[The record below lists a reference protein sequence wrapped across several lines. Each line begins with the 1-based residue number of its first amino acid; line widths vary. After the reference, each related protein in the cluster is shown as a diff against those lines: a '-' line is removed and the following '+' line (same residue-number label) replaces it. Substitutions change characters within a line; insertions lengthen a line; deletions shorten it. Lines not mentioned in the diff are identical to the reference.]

1 MRMRSSGIPSADCDK
16 RFRQPGDFLFV
27 NEGARKKSAE
37 PAAGEQLNGLHL
49 CPGGGGVSD
58 SPVPAHVEMIH
69 HPCADR
75 DWEVLEPR
83 KQKMRLEGKALVR
96 RLHEIPFAD
105 SLNLVCHAP
114 LRGIVADMLD
124 DRVREHDVEAS
135 RCELRNEPGVSNG
148 AQETR

>member
-1 MRMRSSGIPSADCDK
+1 MRMRRSGIPSADRDK

-27 NEGARKKSAE
+27 NAGRRKNRAE
-37 PAAGEQLNGLHL
+37 PAACAQLNGLHL
-49 CPGGGGVSD
+49 CPRCGGVSD
-58 SPVPAHVEMIH
+58 SPVRAHVEMIH

-83 KQKMRLEGKALVR
+83 KQKMLLEWEALVQ
-96 RLHEIPFAD
+96 RLHEIPFAY

-124 DRVREHDVEAS
+124 DRVREDDVEAS
-135 RCELRNEPGVSNG
+135 RCELRNEPDVFNG